1 MNYKY
6 KLQILDSMVYTKSSL
21 TFLFQKKRKER
32 KRKKSRKR
40 ERKTKKRKTK
50 KIKKEKRKTPLR
62 DCLLLSYQ
70 KKKNKWIKK
79 SSLKR
84 FLSTNFSFWF
94 VRRPQICVIICHDP
108 RDKVKNESR
117 NFSSVIGFFV
127 DGQQKS
133 QYFWFYRQNNSL
145 FRNTFQWKLVSYGNQ
160 SIDLLCKSNDWFLYD
175 TSFY

>member
-6 KLQILDSMVYTKSSL
+6 KLQILDSMVYTKGSL

-70 KKKNKWIKK
+70 KK
-79 SSLKR
+79 
-84 FLSTNFSFWF
+84 
-94 VRRPQICVIICHDP
+94 
-108 RDKVKNESR
+108 
-117 NFSSVIGFFV
+117 
-127 DGQQKS
+127 
-133 QYFWFYRQNNSL
+133 
-145 FRNTFQWKLVSYGNQ
+145 
-160 SIDLLCKSNDWFLYD
+160 
-175 TSFY
+175 

>member
-70 KKKNKWIKK
+70 KKKKNK
-79 SSLKR
+79 
-84 FLSTNFSFWF
+84 
-94 VRRPQICVIICHDP
+94 
-108 RDKVKNESR
+108 
-117 NFSSVIGFFV
+117 
-127 DGQQKS
+127 
-133 QYFWFYRQNNSL
+133 
-145 FRNTFQWKLVSYGNQ
+145 
-160 SIDLLCKSNDWFLYD
+160 
-175 TSFY
+175 